1 MENKFTQK
9 AQNALN
15 AALHFARE
23 LGHTYIGSEHLLLG
37 LASEQDGIA
46 SKLLDGLGVSFEQ
59 LKEAVSAMTGIGARS
74 SVNAKDMTPR
84 VKKILEIASESAHKN
99 HQSYIG
105 TEYLL
110 SAILGERDCVAV
122 RALETCGISVSD
134 LKNSIGSF
142 LSPTSN
148 DKPIVY
154 QENKSKHAGTSSGTT
169 SGNAV
174 PGAPTLSQY
183 GRNLTAMASDGKL
196 DPIVGRDRET
206 ERVIQILSRR
216 SKNNPCLI
224 GEPGVGKTAV
234 VEGLAQRVAAGT
246 VPEILRG
253 KLIITLDVS
262 GMIAGAKYRGEFE
275 ERMKNVMNDVAGNRD
290 IILFID
296 EIHTIIGAGAAEG
309 AVDAANILKPAL
321 SRGEIQM
328 IGATT
333 VNEYKR
339 HIEKDAALER
349 RFQAVTVGEPTVEE
363 AIHILEGLRDKY
375 EVHHQLRIS
384 DEAIV
389 AAVNLSKRYISDR
402 FLPDKAIDLID
413 EAASKLRLSAHTTP
427 PLCLELE
434 SKLTKLAQEKEEAIR
449 LQNFET
455 AASLRDDEK
464 ELQAEYQIAKN
475 HWDSH
480 KAESNLTVSEQDV
493 ADIVTLCTGIPL
505 NELVKS
511 ENDKLL
517 QMEERLNEIV
527 IGQSSAIEALAR
539 AIRRGRLGL
548 KDPKRPIGS
557 FLFLGPTGVGKT
569 ELTKAL
575 SGVLFGDINAMIRL
589 DMSEYME
596 KHSVS
601 KLIGSP
607 PGYVGYGEGGQLTEK
622 VRRRP
627 YSVIL
632 LDEIEKGHPDV
643 FHLLLQILEDGILTD
658 AQGRHVDFKN
668 TILIMTSN
676 LGASSVDF
684 EKKVGFSA
692 DSQKAQKELMH
703 DHTMREL
710 KRFFRPEF
718 LNRIDDIIIFNNLSQ
733 NDVRQIA
740 WNMLREL
747 AVRVHENLHIEIE
760 YDDTVIDLIAEKG
773 YDPIH
778 GARPLRRAI
787 MHHIEDRLSDAVLN
801 EKILSGS
808 QIRVILDDDQ
818 VVFQKTS

>member
-15 AALHFARE
+15 TALHLARE
-23 LGHTYIGSEHLLLG
+23 LGHTYVGSEHLLLG
-37 LASEQDGIA
+37 LAAEQDGIA

-59 LKEAVSAMTGIGARS
+59 LKETVSGITGIGAPS
-74 SVNAKDMTPR
+74 YVSAGDMTPR
-84 VKKILEIASESAHKN
+84 VKKILEVASETAHKN
-99 HQSYIG
+99 HQTYIG

-122 RALETCGISVSD
+122 KALEECGISVSD
-134 LKNSIGSF
+134 LKNSIGAF
-142 LSPTSN
+142 LGHPSN

-154 QENKSKHAGTSSGTT
+154 QENKSKHSNTAATSPPN
-169 SGNAV
+169 NAI
-174 PGAPTLSQY
+174 PGAPTLSQH
-183 GRNLTAMASDGKL
+183 GRNLTAMASEGKL

-234 VEGLAQRVAAGT
+234 IEGLAQRVSDGA

-253 KLIITLDVS
+253 KLIVTLDVPS
-262 GMIAGAKYRGEFE
+262 MIAGAKYRGEFE
-275 ERMKNVMNDVAGNRD
+275 ERMKNVMNDVSGNRD

-321 SRGEIQM
+321 SRGEIQI

-349 RFQAVTVGEPTVEE
+349 RFQAVTVGEPSESE

-375 EVHHQLRIS
+375 EAHHQLRIS
-384 DEAIV
+384 NDAIK

-413 EAASKLRLSAHTTP
+413 EAASKLRLAAHTTP

-434 SKLTKLAQEKEEAIR
+434 GKMTRLAQEKEAAIR
-449 LQNFET
+449 SQSFES
-455 AASLRDDEK
+455 AAALRDEEK
-464 ELQAEYQIAKN
+464 QIQAEYQIAKAQ
-475 HWDSH
+475 WDSL
-480 KAESNLTVSEQDV
+480 KTENSLTVTEQDI
-493 ADIVTLCTGIPL
+493 ADIVTQWTGIPL
-505 NELVKS
+505 NELVKDDN
-511 ENDKLL
+511 EKLL
-517 QMEERLNEIV
+517 QMENRLNQMV
-527 IGQSSAIEALAR
+527 IGQSSAIEALSR

-548 KDPKRPIGS
+548 KDPRRPIGS

-575 SGVLFGDINAMIRL
+575 SFVLFGDVNAMIRL

-596 KHSVS
+596 KHSIS

-607 PGYVGYGEGGQLTEK
+607 PGYVGYDEGGQLTEK

-632 LDEIEKGHPDV
+632 FDEIEKGHPDV
-643 FHLLLQILEDGILTD
+643 FHLLLQILEDGVLTD
-658 AQGRHVDFKN
+658 AQGRHVNFKN

-684 EKKVGFSA
+684 EKKVGFSSDFA
-692 DSQKAQKELMH
+692 KTQKELLH

-718 LNRIDDIIIFNNLSQ
+718 LNRIDETIIFNSLSQ
-733 NDVRQIA
+733 DDVKQIA
-740 WNMLREL
+740 LNMLNELSKRVRENI
-747 AVRVHENLHIEIE
+747 RIELE
-760 YDDTVIDLIAEKG
+760 YDEKTVDLIVEKG
-773 YDPIH
+773 YDATN

-787 MHHIEDRLSDAVLN
+787 MYYIEDRLSDAVLRG
-801 EKILSGS
+801 EVMSGS
-808 QIRVILDDDQ
+808 KIRLTCENGKIN
-818 VVFQKTS
+818 FQKM